1 MSALPIIG
9 QPAGGL
15 PLASPKPGILDVP
28 AADLRAWLAARGQPP
43 MRVNQIR
50 LQILANRA
58 VAFEGMS
65 DLPKSLR
72 ANLADSFEVFST
84 RIERHLRSAD
94 DTHKLVLRLADGGTI
109 ESVLIQDVNGP
120 AKGFAERSRSGTARA
135 TACIST
141 QVGCGMGCVFCASG
155 LNGVMRNLTTGEIVE
170 QLVRLRNLVGPAT
183 AEAGTRSKGAKKA
196 VIPAPR
202 SESPRLTHIV
212 VMGMGEPLANL
223 DNLLDALAVAGDKNG
238 LGIGARHVTIST
250 VGLPAKIRRLADIGK
265 QYHLAVSLHAPND
278 ELRTRIVPTND
289 KTGLD
294 AILAAAD
301 EFFAKTGRQVTYEYV
316 VLGGLNDRPE
326 HARQL
331 AGLLAGRKAHVNL
344 IPWNDVDGLPYQ
356 RPRDADLQTMIDTLR
371 AFGVSV
377 KVRKRKGSEIDAACG
392 QLRRRAEQKA
402 EASGARQPPVAAD
415 TERNAEVT
423 GQSETNS

>member
-9 QPAGGL
+9 QPAGGVA
-15 PLASPKPGILDVP
+15 PPPSKPGILDVP
-28 AADLRAWLAARGQPP
+28 QADLRAWLAARRQPP
-43 MRVNQIR
+43 MRVGQIR
-50 LQILANRA
+50 HQVLVNRA
-58 VAFEGMS
+58 VTFEEMS
-65 DLPKSLR
+65 DLPKQLR
-72 ANLADSFEVFST
+72 AELAASFRVFSST
-84 RIERHLRSAD
+84 IERHLTASD
-94 DTHKLVLRLADGGTI
+94 HTHKLALRLADGGLI
-109 ESVLIQDVNGP
+109 ESVLIQED
-120 AKGFAERSRSGTARA
+120 ERA

-155 LNGVMRNLTTGEIVE
+155 LNGVVRNLTAGEIVE
-170 QLVRLRNLVGPAT
+170 QLVQLRNLVGSPDT
-183 AEAGTRSKGAKKA
+183 APERVGTPGS
-196 VIPAPR
+196 IPKVPR
-202 SESPRLTHIV
+202 SELPRLTHIV

-223 DNLLDALAVAGDKNG
+223 DNLIEALAVAGDKHG

-250 VGLPAKIRRLADIGK
+250 VGLPAKIRRLAELGK

-278 ELRTRIVPTND
+278 DLRTRIVPTND

-301 EFFAKTGRQVTYEYV
+301 EFFTKTGRQVTYEYV

-344 IPWNDVDGLPYQ
+344 IPWNDVEGLPYQ
-356 RPRDADLQTMIDTLR
+356 RPQDADLQALIDALR
-371 AFGVSV
+371 KFGISV

-392 QLRRRAEQKA
+392 QLRRRAEQETGGTGQK
-402 EASGARQPPVAAD
+402 ASGGQQQTGDREPGTEDRGPPAPED
-415 TERNAEVT
+415 R
-423 GQSETNS
+423 

>member
-1 MSALPIIG
+1 MSATLPILD
-9 QPAGGL
+9 QNAPGGASL
-15 PLASPKPGILDVP
+15 PIATSAKRGVLDVP
-28 AADLRAWLAARGQPP
+28 AAELRTWLSERGQPP

-50 LQILANRA
+50 RQVLANRA
-58 VAFEGMS
+58 VTFEEMS
-65 DLPKSLR
+65 DLPKALR
-72 ANLADSFEVFST
+72 AELAESFDVFST
-84 RIERHLRSAD
+84 RVERHLAASD
-94 DTHKLVLRLADGGTI
+94 GTHKLLLRLADGGMI
-109 ESVLIQDVNGP
+109 ECVLIQDEG
-120 AKGFAERSRSGTARA
+120 RA
-135 TACIST
+135 TACVST

-155 LNGVMRNLTTGEIVE
+155 LNGVVRNLTTGEIVE
-170 QLVRLRNLVGPAT
+170 QLVRLRNLTERPHPPTPSPQRRGGESSGPGSPPSPEGRGGRGVGSDRAT
-183 AEAGTRSKGAKKA
+183 
-196 VIPAPR
+196 
-202 SESPRLTHIV
+202 RLTHIV

-223 DNLLDALAVAGDKNG
+223 ENLLEALAVAGDKNG

-250 VGLPAKIRRLADIGK
+250 VGLPAKIKKLAESGK

-301 EFFAKTGRQVTYEYV
+301 AFFAETGRQVTYEYV

-344 IPWNDVDGLPYQ
+344 IPWNDVEGLPYC
-356 RPRDADLQTMIDTLR
+356 RPADADLQYLIDTLR
-371 AFGVSV
+371 KGGISV

-392 QLRRRAEQKA
+392 QLRRQAEGIG
-402 EASGARQPPVAAD
+402 SGG
-415 TERNAEVT
+415 E
-423 GQSETNS
+423 G